1 MDNLDLPDNLELVG
15 NLALLDNLALV
26 DLMEYLMQDNLVY
39 LNNLDKWLLQ

>member
-39 LNNLDKWLLQ
+39 LNNLDKRLLQ

>member
-1 MDNLDLPDNLELVG
+1 MDNLDLPDNLDLVD